1 MGAGQDGGGV
11 GSPSHPSPPTYLDN
25 FQIILKLYKFD
36 LRCKERTG
44 GTLQREEFS
53 LLTRQEGRKKIKKNP
68 VGVGGG
74 PSRSRA
80 KALGQEPPGQESAAP
95 REAGALKICTGFFKE
110 GKALSRELRQILR
123 RGSGGAS
130 SLPESPTEVMRRGGE
145 GAAHPGPSWVKGW
158 SAPRGPGGKLRRRL
172 RAEGAASC
180 YLGEPWPESM
190 IPAAQVPDLRVL
202 GDTAHDLALPAG
214 QAEVGR
220 AQDSKDPPATGCPQ
234 AVQVSAPPP
243 GASRP
248 VWTGSFSSYSG
259 S

>member
-1 MGAGQDGGGV
+1 M
-11 GSPSHPSPPTYLDN
+11 
-25 FQIILKLYKFD
+25 
-36 LRCKERTG
+36 
-44 GTLQREEFS
+44 
-53 LLTRQEGRKKIKKNP
+53 
-68 VGVGGG
+68 GVGGG

-202 GDTAHDLALPAG
+202 GDTAQDPALP
-214 QAEVGR
+214 
-220 AQDSKDPPATGCPQ
+220 QDRQRWGGPRTARTLLPLGAPKLCK
-234 AVQVSAPPP
+234 SAPHPREHPGQCGLGASVVTAGADSRAGELATASRVVPPGVTLCLGEAGPPGNKGLMGGKQLPLSPAPGGGGGAAPP
-243 GASRP
+243 GAH
-248 VWTGSFSSYSG
+248 T
-259 S
+259 